1 LSRKKTS
8 PSSRAE
14 ALLERFSNYLLVERS
29 LVEKTVSAYTSDVR
43 QFLSSSPL
51 ASGNP
56 VNAGQDSVRSFIRG
70 LSAAGLSAA
79 SVSRKLTSIRMFYGF
94 LANDITLKQDPT
106 VNVDLPKKPQRL
118 PMVLAPED
126 VARIIDA
133 AKQNPDRFWAAR
145 ARAMLETMYGSGL
158 RASELL
164 GLRLADVS
172 AEEGF
177 VRVMGKRSKER
188 VVPIGRLALDAIRD
202 YLNTARPHYLGKHIS
217 DYLFLSRRGKPL
229 SRMSLHN
236 ILKHCVTAS
245 GITKRVTPHTLRH
258 SFATHLLEGGADL
271 RSVQEMLGHVDIST
285 TQVYVH
291 LDWLYLRDTYKTY
304 HPRG

>member
-1 LSRKKTS
+1 M
-8 PSSRAE
+8 
-14 ALLERFSNYLLVERS
+14 LERFSNYLLVERS
-29 LVEKTVSAYTSDVR
+29 LVEKTVSAYMSDVR
-43 QFLSSSPL
+43 QFFRSNPL
-51 ASGNP
+51 TAKNP
-56 VNAGQDSVRSFIRG
+56 ADADPDSVRSFIRG
-70 LSAAGLSAA
+70 LSAAGLSAGT
-79 SVSRKLTSIRMFYGF
+79 VSRKLTSIRMFYGF
-94 LANDITLKQDPT
+94 LTADLRLNKDPT
-106 VNVDLPKKPQRL
+106 VNVELPKRPARL
-118 PMVLAPED
+118 PRVLTPGD
-126 VARIIDA
+126 VARIIRA
-133 AKQNPDRFWAAR
+133 AKDNPNRFWAAR

-172 AEEGF
+172 IEEGF

-202 YLNTARPHYLGKHIS
+202 YLNTARSHYLGKRTS
-217 DYLFLSRRGKPL
+217 EYLFLSRRGRPL

-236 ILKHCVTAS
+236 ILKHCVAAS
-245 GITKRVTPHTLRH
+245 GIRKPVTPHTLRH

-271 RSVQEMLGHVDIST
+271 RSVQEMLGHADIAT

-291 LDWLYLRDTYKTY
+291 LDWHYLRDTYKTF

>member
-1 LSRKKTS
+1 MSPSKTS
-8 PSSRAE
+8 ASGRSE
-14 ALLERFSNYLLVERS
+14 ALLERFSSYLLVERS
-29 LVEKTVSAYTSDVR
+29 LVEKTVSAYMSDVR
-43 QFLSSSPL
+43 QFLRSSPQ
-51 ASGNP
+51 AAGNP
-56 VNAGQDSVRSFIRG
+56 AGAGQDSVRSFIRG

-79 SVSRKLTSIRMFYGF
+79 SISRKLTSVRIFYGF
-94 LANDITLKQDPT
+94 LTTDLKLEQDPT
-106 VNVDLPKKPQRL
+106 ANVELPKRSRGL
-118 PMVLAPED
+118 PRVLIPED

-172 AEEGF
+172 MEEGF

-202 YLNTARPHYLGKHIS
+202 YLNTARSHYLGKQIS
-217 DYLFLSRRGKPL
+217 DYLFLNRRGRPL
-229 SRMSLHN
+229 SRMGLHN
-236 ILKHCVTAS
+236 ILKHCVAAS
-245 GITKRVTPHTLRH
+245 GIKKPVTPHTLRH

-271 RSVQEMLGHVDIST
+271 RSVQEMLGHADIAT